1 MTKRPATGLAAF
13 AKAVRPAPVL
23 EIEDAPP
30 PSALPPR
37 GGRRK
42 RGSGEVV
49 ALTVKLSRA
58 DWQRLRQL
66 ADAEGTSIQAL
77 AEEGFSAVFAR
88 FGLPAIDAS

>member
-13 AKAVRPAPVL
+13 AKAVRPAPIL

-30 PSALPPR
+30 RSALPPR

-49 ALTVKLSRA
+49 ALTVKPDDDWCSDCRWIKQTQIRA
-58 DWQRLRQL
+58 LTAMADL
-66 ADAEGTSIQAL
+66 AL
-77 AEEGFSAVFAR
+77 VR
-88 FGLPAIDAS
+88 